1 MDIFSKA
8 ARPNSAKNRI
18 SGAEIALFALT
29 FAITPIVG
37 AIVITRA
44 PERAVST
51 SLSGL
56 AWRCGLMAPIC
67 VWGVLFFVNYFLSLK
82 MTLDAAGAKKRVKI
96 TAYVLFGI
104 AAAFTVAT
112 MCFPFLH
119 GDDDPEVVW
128 QRTVHNKLAPVG
140 FSVLLVQTVVVL
152 LLSVLRN
159 YKQFMVSAAMAAL
172 FLVSS
177 IFFACEANDL
187 SSSMRISAVAQVYVL
202 CAMNAC
208 IAFEYILTT
217 LFDPMQKS

>member
-1 MDIFSKA
+1 MDIFSKD

-82 MTLDAAGAKKRVKI
+82 MTLDAAGAKN
-96 TAYVLFGI
+96 G
-104 AAAFTVAT
+104 
-112 MCFPFLH
+112 
-119 GDDDPEVVW
+119 
-128 QRTVHNKLAPVG
+128 
-140 FSVLLVQTVVVL
+140 
-152 LLSVLRN
+152 
-159 YKQFMVSAAMAAL
+159 
-172 FLVSS
+172 
-177 IFFACEANDL
+177 
-187 SSSMRISAVAQVYVL
+187 
-202 CAMNAC
+202 
-208 IAFEYILTT
+208 
-217 LFDPMQKS
+217 

>member
-1 MDIFSKA
+1 M
-8 ARPNSAKNRI
+8 
-18 SGAEIALFALT
+18 
-29 FAITPIVG
+29 
-37 AIVITRA
+37 
-44 PERAVST
+44 
-51 SLSGL
+51 
-56 AWRCGLMAPIC
+56 
-67 VWGVLFFVNYFLSLK
+67 
-82 MTLDAAGAKKRVKI
+82 KI

-177 IFFACEANDL
+177 IFLPARQTTFQARCGYPQL
-187 SSSMRISAVAQVYVL
+187 RRCTF
-202 CAMNAC
+202 CAR
-208 IAFEYILTT
+208 
-217 LFDPMQKS
+217 